1 MKSGSGADDPFAD
14 FDDDDDESDTS
25 RDESERVASERETP
39 TDGGDDD
46 SLPRIYERSSV
57 KGERPEVIQLHVRQ
71 PTVDAEQEAF
81 DEVKRRL
88 ENNRVYLTD
97 FREAAYLVAM
107 DHLDEVE
114 AKMSEWGYD
123 AE

>member
-1 MKSGSGADDPFAD
+1 MKSGSGADDPFED
-14 FDDDDDESDTS
+14 FDDGDDTGRPSDEREPIDADQDTATEESDDDD
-25 RDESERVASERETP
+25 
-39 TDGGDDD
+39 
-46 SLPRIYERSSV
+46 LPRIYDRSSV

-71 PTVDAEQEAF
+71 PTVDAEEQAF

-88 ENNRVYLTD
+88 ENKRVYLTD

-107 DHLDEVE
+107 EHLDEVE

-123 AE
+123 ND